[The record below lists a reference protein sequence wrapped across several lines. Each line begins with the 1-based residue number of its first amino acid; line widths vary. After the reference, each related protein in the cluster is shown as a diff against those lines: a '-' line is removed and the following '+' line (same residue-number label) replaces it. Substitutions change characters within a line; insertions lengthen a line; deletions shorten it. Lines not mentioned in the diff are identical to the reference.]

1 MCDNFN
7 GTELCGRTILCDH
20 IKQYKIPK
28 EYMYLSDS
36 DKEDKDKKKKDD
48 EEEKEHSDVSSES
61 SDAKE
66 AKAKEK
72 WEKKL
77 YKPTGPDG

>member
-1 MCDNFN
+1 
-7 GTELCGRTILCDH
+7 
-20 IKQYKIPK
+20 
-28 EYMYLSDS
+28 MYLSDS
-36 DKEDKDKKKKDD
+36 DKEDKDKKKD
-48 EEEKEHSDVSSES
+48 EEEKQHSDVSSES

-77 YKPTGPDG
+77 YKPTGPDGQGWGDFRQQTDQEKIILEELLKLEKAE